1 MMLLAIQY
9 TRPDSGERE
18 RERGGV
24 EYFELVTT
32 TTTTTSTPPIPI
44 VCAVDEAAATVVVVV
59 DEYTR
64 WRLVRKRWKRREETK
79 EIETPQSKA
88 TGA

>member
-1 MMLLAIQY
+1 
-9 TRPDSGERE
+9 
-18 RERGGV
+18 
-24 EYFELVTT
+24 LVTT

-44 VCAVDEAAATVVVVV
+44 VCAVDEAAATVVVV

-88 TGA
+88 TGGLVECERHE